1 MEGSVSLLFF
11 SHNPRLSEKHII
23 SEIGDTFFSTLPG
36 PPSIF
41 ATHSFTAP
49 TLAVFLTSRSNQKK
63 WRGPSH
69 FFFSPTT
76 LGFPKTILSP
86 KSETLFFPPCRDP
99 PLFLLL
105 FRSRGQ
111 LWLFFSS
118 PTRPSSDLGVRLT
131 SFFLPQP

>member
-23 SEIGDTFFSTLPG
+23 FQIGDTFFSTLPG
-36 PPSIF
+36 PPSLF
-41 ATHSFTAP
+41 AIIALKGP
-49 TLAVFLTSRSNQKK
+49 ILAVFLTSRSNQKR

-76 LGFPKTILSP
+76 LGCPDHILSF

-99 PLFLLL
+99 PLCL
-105 FRSRGQ
+105 R
-111 LWLFFSS
+111 
-118 PTRPSSDLGVRLT
+118 
-131 SFFLPQP
+131 